1 METFGFA
8 CGRCWD
14 RDCKCTPQELEEY
27 NKQSRINRAKTTE
40 VKVSLTFPEVS
51 PGDIIIKDSKEYYI
65 KDIIDGI
72 PIGNLITNN
81 SLELDFNVK
90 IEEPYQKIDIAEANE
105 LFKQQIIDARQDGHD
120 CTYAEYGETPKCYLE
135 GSNEQYY
142 KETFKQQ
149 EL

>member
-1 METFGFA
+1 M
-8 CGRCWD
+8 
-14 RDCKCTPQELEEY
+14 TP
-27 NKQSRINRAKTTE
+27 
-40 VKVSLTFPEVS
+40 
-51 PGDIIIKDSKEYYI
+51 
-65 KDIIDGI
+65 IDLLVQRLAENGI
-72 PIGNLITNN
+72 FH
-81 SLELDFNVK
+81 SS
-90 IEEPYQKIDIAEANE
+90 DIAEANE